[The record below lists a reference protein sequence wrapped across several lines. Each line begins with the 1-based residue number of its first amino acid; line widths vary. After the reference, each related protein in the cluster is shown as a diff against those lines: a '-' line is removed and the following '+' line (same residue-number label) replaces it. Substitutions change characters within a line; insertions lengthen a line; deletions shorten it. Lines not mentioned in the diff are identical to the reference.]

1 MKSNIPH
8 DFGEEDTLED
18 ATNGNDINTNT
29 NEQLKVFS
37 KIESSSYGS
46 IAADIPPDEK
56 IEMPKFVISNNL
68 ITLVDLF

>member
-8 DFGEEDTLED
+8 DFDVEETLEV
-18 ATNGNDINTNT
+18 ATNGNDNNTNT
-29 NEQLKVFS
+29 NEQLKVIS

-56 IEMPKFVISNNL
+56 IEMPKFVIYRIYL
-68 ITLVDLF
+68 HLLTPF